1 MRKLL
6 PLLLIGL
13 LGCTPQAPADFTAG
27 DLAIRKPW
35 SRPTMEGMP
44 MGVAYLVIENRG
56 KTADKL
62 LGATSPVAEGV
73 ELHRSAIADGMAS
86 MRPVEA
92 VEIAAGATIN
102 IEPEGLHFM
111 LVGLKQPLVA
121 GSEFPLE
128 LSFEKAGAV
137 TVQVKV
143 APPAQ

>member
-1 MRKLL
+1 
-6 PLLLIGL
+6 
-13 LGCTPQAPADFTAG
+13 
-27 DLAIRKPW
+27 
-35 SRPTMEGMP
+35 

-56 KTADKL
+56 KSPDKL
-62 LGATSPVAEGV
+62 LGATSTVAEGV
-73 ELHRSAIADGMAS
+73 ELHRSEVADGMAT
-86 MRPVEA
+86 MRPVES
-92 VEIAAGATIN
+92 VEIAAGATVN

-143 APPAQ
+143 EPPAQ

>member
-6 PLLLIGL
+6 PVMLIAL
-13 LGCTPQAPADFTAG
+13 LGCTRQPTADFAAG
-27 DLAIRKPW
+27 DLAIQKPW

-56 KTADKL
+56 RSTDKL
-62 LGATSPVAEGV
+62 LGASTPAAEAV
-73 ELHRSAIADGMAS
+73 ELHRTVVADGMAS

-92 VEIAAGATIN
+92 VDIAPGATIH

-121 GSEFPLE
+121 GAEYPLE
-128 LSFEKAGAV
+128 LSFERAGRV

-143 APPAQ
+143 APPAS

>member
-6 PLLLIGL
+6 PLLLISL
-13 LGCTPQAPADFTAG
+13 LGCTRQAPADFTAG
-27 DLAIRKPW
+27 DLAIQRPW

-56 KTADKL
+56 QAADKL
-62 LGATSPVAEGV
+62 LGASTPVAEAV
-73 ELHRSAIADGMAS
+73 ELHRTVVADGMAS
-86 MRPVEA
+86 MRPAEA
-92 VEIAAGATIN
+92 VDIAAGATVN

-121 GSEFPLE
+121 GAEYPLE
-128 LSFEKAGAV
+128 LNFEKAGRV

-143 APPAQ
+143 APPAS